1 MDDIDDKIEL
11 RFSFEKSN
19 YPKISVGDVYVAEDT
34 RITYGDF
41 NRSRYDGVHRNK
53 TCLGDLSIR
62 KVRKG
67 W

>member
-11 RFSFEKSN
+11 RFSFEKNN
-19 YPKISVGDVYVAEDT
+19 YPKISVGDSYITEDT

-53 TCLGDLSIR
+53 TCLCDLIIR

>member
-1 MDDIDDKIEL
+1 MDDIEDKIEL

-19 YPKISVGDVYVAEDT
+19 YPKISVGDVYVSEDT
-34 RITYGDF
+34 RITYGDI
-41 NRSRYDGVHRNK
+41 NRSRYDGVHRKK
-53 TCLGDLSIR
+53 TCPGDLSVR